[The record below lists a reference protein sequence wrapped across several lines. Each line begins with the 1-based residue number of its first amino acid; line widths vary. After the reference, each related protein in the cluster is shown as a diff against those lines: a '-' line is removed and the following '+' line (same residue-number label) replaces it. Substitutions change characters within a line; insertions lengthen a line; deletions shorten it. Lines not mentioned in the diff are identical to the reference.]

1 MTTEDDDKG
10 GEATFTRAQM
20 AREVN
25 RQVKEK
31 VAAALAEFGDLE
43 ELKRKASQADAQK
56 TQLDKMADQLDAI
69 TKRAETAEI
78 DVARARVADEL
89 GLTPKEAKRLTGKT
103 YAELKAD
110 GDELVDDLGIDVKAR
125 KRGDAGKGKGK
136 GRTRTDD
143 DADGD
148 DDERESDEHDGDD
161 DDDAGQQE
169 TQREERRP
177 APRRR
182 PRELDSGAR
191 MRTGGTEERD
201 PLKLIEGVP
210 RVR

>member
-10 GEATFTRAQM
+10 GETTFTRAQM

-31 VAAALAEFGDLE
+31 VAAALAEFGDLD
-43 ELKRKASQADAQK
+43 ELKRKAAQADSQQ
-56 TQLDKMADQLDAI
+56 TQLEKMAGQLDTL

-125 KRGDAGKGKGK
+125 KAGKSGSTR
-136 GRTRTDD
+136 RTRTDD
-143 DADGD
+143 DAGDGD
-148 DDERESDEHDGDD
+148 DNGRESDEHDGDD

-169 TQREERRP
+169 TRGERRP
-177 APRRR
+177 ARRQR
-182 PRELDSGAR
+182 PRELSPGAR
-191 MRTGGTEERD
+191 VPSGGTDERD
-201 PLKLIEGVP
+201 PLKLIADVP

>member
-1 MTTEDDDKG
+1 MAGEDDDKG

-31 VAAALAEFGDLE
+31 VAAALAELGDLD
-43 ELKRKASQADAQK
+43 ELKRKAAQADSQQ
-56 TQLDKMADQLDAI
+56 TQLEKMAGQLD
-69 TKRAETAEI
+69 TLTQRAEKAEI

-125 KRGDAGKGKGK
+125 KRGESSRGR
-136 GRTRTDD
+136 GRTRNDD
-143 DADGD
+143 DAGDGD
-148 DDERESDEHDGDD
+148 DNGRESDERDGDD

-169 TQREERRP
+169 TEREQRRP
-177 APRRR
+177 ARRQR
-182 PRELDSGAR
+182 PRELSPGAR
-191 MRTGGTEERD
+191 VPSGGTEERD
-201 PLKLIEGVP
+201 PLKLIADVP

>member
-10 GEATFTRAQM
+10 GETTFTRAQM

-25 RQVKEK
+25 RQVREK
-31 VAAALAEFGDLE
+31 VAAALAEFGDLD
-43 ELKRKASQADAQK
+43 ELKRKAAQADSQQ
-56 TQLDKMADQLDAI
+56 TQLEKMAGQLDTL
-69 TKRAETAEI
+69 TKRAEAAEI

-125 KRGDAGKGKGK
+125 KAGKSGG
-136 GRTRTDD
+136 TRRARNDD
-143 DADGD
+143 DAGDGD
-148 DDERESDEHDGDD
+148 DNGRESDEHDGDD

-169 TQREERRP
+169 TREERRP
-177 APRRR
+177 ARRQR
-182 PRELDSGAR
+182 PRELSPGAR
-191 MRTGGTEERD
+191 VPSGGTDERD
-201 PLKLIEGVP
+201 PLKLIADVP